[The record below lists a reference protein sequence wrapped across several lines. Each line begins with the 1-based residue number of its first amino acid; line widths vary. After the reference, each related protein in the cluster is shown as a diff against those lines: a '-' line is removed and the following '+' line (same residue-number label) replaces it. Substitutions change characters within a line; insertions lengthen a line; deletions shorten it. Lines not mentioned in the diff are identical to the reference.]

1 MYHVDLVMDKN
12 KRVIDRFSV
21 GEMIYPVLYGRKG
34 KLEWFDFE
42 LTMSVPN
49 TFYVILYSSK
59 DNELFNRIN
68 LRSEEKDID
77 LNYDLVEKSNK
88 LFEFIGKTV
97 ENKNVLVFDITKISS
112 KEIISKLEELEE
124 LPA

>member
-1 MYHVDLVMDKN
+1 MNEEKVITFQELN
-12 KRVIDRFSV
+12 KGLNEKV
-21 GEMIYPVLYGRKG
+21 
-34 KLEWFDFE
+34 
-42 LTMSVPN
+42 N
-49 TFYVILYSSK
+49 SK

-124 LPA
+124 LSA

>member
-88 LFEFIGKTV
+88 LFEFIGKTI

-124 LPA
+124 LSA

>member
-124 LPA
+124 LLA

>member
-1 MYHVDLVMDKN
+1 MDKN

-42 LTMSVPN
+42 LTISVPN

-112 KEIISKLEELEE
+112 KGIISKLEELEE
-124 LPA
+124 LSA

>member
-12 KRVIDRFSV
+12 KRVVDRFSV

-77 LNYDLVEKSNK
+77 LNYDLVERSNK

-124 LPA
+124 LVA

>member
-68 LRSEEKDID
+68 LRSEEKDIN

-124 LPA
+124 LSA

>member
-1 MYHVDLVMDKN
+1 MYHVDLVMDQN
-12 KRVIDRFSV
+12 KRVVDRFSV

-34 KLEWFDFE
+34 MLDWFDFE

-68 LRSEEKDID
+68 LRSEKKDID
-77 LNYDLVEKSNK
+77 LNYDLVGKSNK
-88 LFEFIGKTV
+88 LFEFIGKTI
-97 ENKNVLVFDITKISS
+97 ESKNVLVFDITKISS
-112 KEIISKLEELEE
+112 EEIISKLEELEE
-124 LPA
+124 LVA

>member
-12 KRVIDRFSV
+12 KRVVDRFSI

-124 LPA
+124 LSA

>member
-124 LPA
+124 LSA